1 MFISLKLSETDGK
14 TAAPQRIQLLKCGE
28 FIQEN
33 GKKLAI
39 TPKLLESFK
48 KNFDDNA
55 RGYPDKQL
63 PIDYF
68 HENDKVAAAWIK
80 SVEVQGDAL
89 FAEVEWTPRGEKIVS
104 DRELRY
110 VSVEFDFDYRH
121 NEGGKKFG
129 PTLFGAG
136 LTNRPFVK
144 GMNPVTL
151 SEGETAMNEEQYKA
165 KIAELEAKIK
175 ELQGNQ
181 EQMSAVK
188 TEMEGVK
195 KELSEAKKQLVDVTA
210 KADADKKLAEK
221 TNAFN
226 KMLAEGKACEAQRDH
241 FISGDMVKFAEN
253 AKPLN
258 SGSGHGG
265 SGAGAGAG
273 SGDESVTDQVVSLA
287 EKMVKDKGMPF
298 DKAVSAVL
306 DSNAELSKKYHEQ
319 NTVK

>member
-1 MFISLKLSETDGK
+1 MFISLKLSENEGK
-14 TAAPQRIQLLKCGE
+14 QTAPKRIQLLKCGE

-39 TPKLLESFK
+39 TPTLLSSFK

-80 SVEVQGDAL
+80 TVEVEGDAL

-121 NEGGKKFG
+121 NEGGKRFG

-151 SEGETAMNEEQYKA
+151 SEGDSSMTLEQALA
-165 KIAELEAKIK
+165 KIAELEAKLK
-175 ELQGNQ
+175 KYEGEA

-195 KELSEAKKQLVDVTA
+195 KELAETKKQLVDAVS

-221 TNAFN
+221 TNTFN
-226 KMLAEGKACEAQRDH
+226 KMLAEGKACEAQREH
-241 FISGDMVKFAEN
+241 FISGDMVKFAET

-273 SGDESVTDQVVSLA
+273 SGDENVTDQVVSLA
-287 EKMVKDKGMPF
+287 EKMVKEKGMPF